1 MSYKNTV
8 LGDSQYH
15 LSYLLPSF
23 LAEKI
28 ESDFVR
34 IPPYSSQICLGHRS
48 TTHQHIFKNIQY
60 SDGTRRQRV
69 FRRDCLEVDLKKD
82 NKILPI
88 FVCHFKSMSGGRDTT
103 RPIPQAEATTV
114 REILEDRFGDPS
126 THDWVLAGDL
136 NDYTETDG
144 IPDQIMVLTLYYR
157 TVLVLTL

>member
-1 MSYKNTV
+1 VSHKNTV
-8 LGDSQYH
+8 LGDSRYH
-15 LSYLLPSF
+15 FSYLLPSF

-34 IPPYSSQICLGHRS
+34 IPQHSSQISLGHRS

-60 SDGTRRQRV
+60 ADGIRRERV

-103 RPIPQAEATTV
+103 RPIRQA
-114 REILEDRFGDPS
+114 
-126 THDWVLAGDL
+126 
-136 NDYTETDG
+136 
-144 IPDQIMVLTLYYR
+144 
-157 TVLVLTL
+157 